1 MIKTLY
7 IKNFALIE
15 ELQVEFTGGLNILT
29 GQTGA
34 GKSIIIGALNMIL
47 GERADTDV
55 IRHGEKKAIAEA
67 VIEVGEN
74 PQITKL
80 LEKNEIDSS
89 DSLILRREIRERGS
103 RAFINDTPATISLLR
118 EAGTYLVDLHG
129 QHEHQQL
136 LDEDHHR
143 KVLDEFGGLQP
154 QLNAYRKA
162 LREFN
167 TAKKELKKLQN
178 RESELN
184 EKLNLYRFQV
194 DELEEANLAEDEE
207 EELETE
213 LNLLDHA
220 EDLEQ
225 QSSEILQLGSE
236 GSVNVIDL
244 LRTIIQHLKDMAA
257 IEPEFE
263 PYIEEITS
271 ARISIDE
278 MLRFTETYQTGIEF
292 DPIRLEQLRQRQSEL
307 NRLQKKYNRTIPE
320 LMAYLKD
327 MRKEVDAAENFDL
340 EIEKLEKETDQRAE
354 EVAEKAE
361 RLHADR
367 IEAGKMMAAQIVDEL
382 QTLGMPDTRFSADVQ
397 YRQNGVSD
405 IVINEIPVQCT
416 QNGCDDIAFL
426 ISPNKGEAQK
436 PLAKIASGGEISRIM
451 LALKSVIAREQ
462 NLPVMIFDEID
473 SGISGT
479 ISEKVGQKMRSLSHY
494 CQIIAITHQPQI
506 ASKANS
512 HYRVEKQEQNGRTS
526 TRIIRLSEEQH
537 IEAVAT
543 LMSGETVTESTRKSA
558 RELVAQS
565 ETKSKS

>member
-1 MIKTLY
+1 M
-7 IKNFALIE
+7 
-15 ELQVEFTGGLNILT
+15 T

-80 LEKNEIDSS
+80 LEKNEIDPS
-89 DSLILRREIRERGS
+89 DTMILRREIRERGS

-118 EAGTYLVDLHG
+118 EVGTYLVDLHG

-143 KVLDEFGGLQP
+143 KVLDEFGGLQA

-162 LREFN
+162 LNGFN
-167 TAKKELKKLQN
+167 IAKKELKKLQN

-184 EKLNLYRFQV
+184 EKLNLYSFQV
-194 DELEEANLAEDEE
+194 DELEEANLTEGEE

-244 LRTIIQHLKDMAA
+244 LRAIIQHLKEMAA

-278 MLRFTETYQTGIEF
+278 MLRFTETYQTEIEF
-292 DPIRLEQLRQRQSEL
+292 DPIRLEKLRQRQSEL

-320 LMAYLKD
+320 LMEYLEE

-340 EIEKLEKETDQRAE
+340 EIEKLEKETARRAE
-354 EVAEKAE
+354 ELAEKAE
-361 RLHADR
+361 RLHMSR
-367 IEAGKMMAAQIVDEL
+367 IEAGKMMAAQIVEEL
-382 QTLGMPDTRFSADVQ
+382 QTLGMPDTRFTANVQ
-397 YRQNGVSD
+397 YRQNGESD
-405 IVINEIPVQCT
+405 IIIDDIPVQCG

-479 ISEKVGQKMRSLSHY
+479 ISEKVGQKMRRLSQF

-512 HYRVEKQEQNGRTS
+512 HYRVEKQEQNGRTA

-565 ETKSKS
+565 ESQTQSQSQS